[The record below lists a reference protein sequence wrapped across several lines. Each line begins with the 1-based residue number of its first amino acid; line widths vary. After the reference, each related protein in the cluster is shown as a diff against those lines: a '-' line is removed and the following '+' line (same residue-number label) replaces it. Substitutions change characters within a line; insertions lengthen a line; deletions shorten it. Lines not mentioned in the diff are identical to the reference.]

1 VASDGNLITARSRC
15 ETPQL
20 DAHSTDMP
28 KDYYPLLKRAI
39 DGLERNTREA
49 RCSVYERART
59 VLIDQLHK
67 RQAPPAVA
75 EVPHELLALEEAVR
89 KVETEAAPH
98 LQEPDELS
106 VPKLGPRLVPA
117 RLAADPQEAV
127 AALAERD
134 ADGRRRHRWP
144 AFIHAQPQLAPSP
157 THAEGLKAFADL
169 VREAEAPM
177 KREQLREPA
186 RVLGQDEDSFIW
198 VTPHPSTK

>member
-106 VPKLGPRLVPA
+106 VPKLDPRHVPA

-127 AALAERD
+127 AALERD

-144 AFIHAQPQLAPSP
+144 AFIHAQPQPAPSP
-157 THAEGLKAFADL
+157 KQTERLKKFAV
-169 VREAEAPM
+169 VREAEAPNA
-177 KREQLREPA
+177 KRDPLPEPT
-186 RVLGQDEDSFIW
+186 RVVQQDEDAFVW
-198 VTPHPSTK
+198 VAPHPSTER